1 MNPLPDDYAERVYAG
16 VLGKIIGVYLGRP
29 VEGWTHERIQREL
42 GDVAYYVHDRL
53 SVPLVVTD
61 DDIAGTFTFLRAL
74 PDHGDS
80 ADLTPAQIG
89 RTWLDYLIENRT
101 VLWWGGLG
109 MSTEHTAYL
118 RLKHG
123 IAAPASGSAATNG
136 TVVAEQIGAQ
146 IFIDGWAMVAAGR
159 PELAAGLARRAA
171 SVSHDGEAV
180 HAAALLAAMEAHAF
194 VESDVDALLD
204 RGLSVIPPDSAVATM
219 IGAIRGWHA
228 SEPSWRAARE
238 RLDAEYG
245 YHRYGGNCH
254 VMPNHGLIVLSLL
267 YGGGDF
273 DRSMRIVNTS
283 GWDTDCNSGNLGCL
297 LGLRGGLAAF
307 DGGADWRGPVA
318 DRLYLPGADGGRC
331 ISDAVRETAA
341 IVDSGRALA
350 GLPADRPKDGARF
363 GFAFPGA
370 VQGFTASAQGRVEN
384 VALDDGAG
392 RALAVRVDGGPAGR
406 EVVATTDTFIP
417 PEYPVDDGYGFV
429 ASPALYPGQT
439 VWADVW
445 PLGEVPVEGRVAV
458 RHYTAWDD
466 LTTLASP
473 PVPLAPGRWNRLSWT
488 VPDTGGLPVAAVGI
502 AVTAGGDAPATV
514 LLDRLDWTGTPALTL
529 RPLDGPGTMWRRAWV
544 DALDH
549 VRPGDAAPFTLIQNE
564 GTGLRL
570 IGTQEWADYRA
581 TATLTPGLTASFGVV
596 ARVRG
601 LRRYYA
607 VVVDRAGRLRL
618 VRRLYDETAVLAER
632 RLDWPMDRT
641 RRLVLD
647 VAGSTL
653 TALVDGVPV
662 LTADDDALPSGAAGL
677 LCEEG
682 LVEAAEVTIGPAG

>member
-1 MNPLPDDYAERVYAG
+1 MSHLPGDYAERVYAG

-29 VEGWTHERIQREL
+29 VEGWTYERIQREL
-42 GDVAYYVHDRL
+42 GDVGYYVHDRVG
-53 SVPLVVTD
+53 VPLVVTD

-80 ADLTPAQIG
+80 AAITPAQIG

-123 IAAPASGSAATNG
+123 VEAPASGSAATNG

-159 PELAAGLARRAA
+159 PELAADLARRAA

-194 VESDVDALLD
+194 VEKDVDALLD
-204 RGLSVIPPDSAVATM
+204 RGLSMIPPDSAVVRM
-219 IGAIRGWHA
+219 IDAIRSWHA
-228 SEPSWRAARE
+228 AEPSWRAARD

-297 LGLRGGLAAF
+297 LGIRGGLTAF
-307 DGGADWRGPVA
+307 DGADWRGPVA
-318 DRLYLPGADGGRC
+318 DRLYLPAADGGRGV
-331 ISDAVRETAA
+331 SDAVRETAE
-341 IVDSGRALA
+341 IVASGRALA
-350 GLPADRPKDGARF
+350 GLPAKRPKGGARYS
-363 GFAFPGA
+363 FAFPGS
-370 VQGFTASAQGRVEN
+370 VQGFAVSGGAGRVEH
-384 VALDDGAG
+384 GAG
-392 RALAVRVDGGPAGR
+392 ALAVRAGGG

-417 PEYPVDDGYGFV
+417 PEYRGDDGYGFV
-429 ASPALYPGQT
+429 ASPSLYPGQT
-439 VWADVW
+439 VWADVR
-445 PLGEVPVEGRVAV
+445 PLGDAPAAARIAV
-458 RHYTAWDD
+458 RHYTADD
-466 LTTLASP
+466 ELVTLPSP
-473 PVPLAPGRWNRLSWT
+473 ARTLEPGRWTRLSWT
-488 VPDTGGLPVAAVGI
+488 VPDTGGLPVAAVGV
-502 AVTAGGDAPATV
+502 AVTGAV
-514 LLDRLDWTGTPALTL
+514 LLDRLDWAGEPDLVL
-529 RPLDGPGTMWRRAWV
+529 RPLTGSGTMWRRAWT

-549 VRPGDAAPFTLIQNE
+549 VRPIGPTPFTLIQNE
-564 GTGLRL
+564 GAGLRL
-570 IGTQEWADYRA
+570 IGAREWAGYRV
-581 TATLTPGLTASFGVV
+581 TAELTPGLTASFGVV

-607 VVVDRAGRLRL
+607 AVVRRDGRLRL
-618 VRRLYDETAVLAER
+618 LRRLYDETAVLAETTVS
-632 RLDWPMDRT
+632 WPFETT
-641 RRLVLD
+641 RRLALE
-647 VAGSTL
+647 VAGDTL

-662 LTADDDALPSGAAGL
+662 LTAADAALPTGAAGL

-682 LVEAAEVTIGPAG
+682 LVEAGEVAITPATNTKGR

>member
-53 SVPLVVTD
+53 GVPLVVTD

-74 PDHGDS
+74 PDHGDA

-194 VESDVDALLD
+194 VESDIDALLD

-219 IGAIRGWHA
+219 IGAIRAWHA
-228 SEPSWRAARE
+228 AEPSWRAARE

-307 DGGADWRGPVA
+307 DGADWRGPVA
-318 DRLYLPGADGGRC
+318 DRLYLPTADGGRC

-341 IVDSGRALA
+341 IVASGLALA
-350 GLPADRPKDGARF
+350 GLPPSRPKDGARY
-363 GFAFPGA
+363 GFAFPGS
-370 VQGFTASAQGRVEN
+370 VQGFAVTAGDGRVGH
-384 VALDDGAG
+384 VAG
-392 RALAVRVDGGPAGR
+392 ALAVRADGG

-439 VWADVW
+439 VWADVRR
-445 PLGEVPVEGRVAV
+445 LGDAPVAARIAV
-458 RHYTAWDD
+458 RHYTVDD
-466 LTTLASP
+466 EVVTLPSPSTTLG
-473 PVPLAPGRWNRLSWT
+473 PGGWTRLSWT

-502 AVTAGGDAPATV
+502 AVTAGAV
-514 LLDRLDWTGTPALTL
+514 LLDRLDWTGEPAFTL
-529 RPLDGPGTMWRRAWV
+529 RPLSGPGTMWRRAWV

-549 VRPGDAAPFTLIQNE
+549 VRPAGPAPFTLIQNE

-570 IGTQEWADYRA
+570 IGAQEWADYRV

-601 LRRYYA
+601 LRRHYA

-618 VRRLYDETAVLAER
+618 VRRLYDEAAVLAER
-632 RLDWPMDRT
+632 RLDWPMERT
-641 RRLVLD
+641 HSLALD

-653 TALVDGVPV
+653 TALIDGVPV

-682 LVEAAEVTIGPAG
+682 LVEAADVVIGPVGS